1 MPSRRLATGR
11 FILVLSAGIF
21 VSRLPAA
28 DREVEFA
35 RTESES
41 GLGGSPLGLMFTAV
55 SELNVP

>member
-1 MPSRRLATGR
+1 M
-11 FILVLSAGIF
+11 
-21 VSRLPAA
+21 SRLPAA